1 MEKMKKQT
9 FYVEQ
14 NGKIRSIDVKVDNDY
29 ISFHFKSEGGRE
41 FYSIPT
47 KSWAN
52 DTGNTW
58 HSHMAYV
65 LINVGV
71 GERSLIDTRLTVRT
85 AVGSKK

>member
-1 MEKMKKQT
+1 MKKQT

-58 HSHMAYV
+58 HSHMAYK
-65 LINVGV
+65 NWFTP
-71 GERSLIDTRLTVRT
+71 EM
-85 AVGSKK
+85 SKFLDASTSSN

>member
-58 HSHMAYV
+58 HSHMADK
-65 LINVGV
+65 NWFTP
-71 GERSLIDTRLTVRT
+71 EM
-85 AVGSKK
+85 SKFLDASTSSN

>member
-14 NGKIRSIDVKVDNDY
+14 NGKTRSIDVKVDNDY

-58 HSHMAYV
+58 HSHMAYK
-65 LINVGV
+65 NWFTH
-71 GERSLIDTRLTVRT
+71 EM
-85 AVGSKK
+85 SKFLDASTSSN

>member
-14 NGKIRSIDVKVDNDY
+14 NGKTRSIDVKVDNDY

-58 HSHMAYV
+58 HSHMAYK
-65 LINVGV
+65 NWFTP
-71 GERSLIDTRLTVRT
+71 EM
-85 AVGSKK
+85 SKFLDASTSSN